1 MRVRAIDVFRGLSI
15 VLMVFFSII
24 CRLSDSLPDSLKHN
38 VESSLHVGDFVLP
51 MFLFAS
57 GMSLVFYTRKREKKK
72 KSEHLLDIV
81 ERFGKLAGIA
91 ILLSPF
97 SAGGLFEMDEVMLSA
112 LLFVPSIILL
122 GFSEAVIFTVAL
134 LVFVLYF
141 ALQGMFMLPDFTA
154 HDLGGYAAAIFY
166 LPVMLG
172 GVLAAKR
179 INETGKLLAVA
190 TLVFLLLLVLA
201 PPYRISVSPSFMAL
215 SVAFSL
221 AVFTIV
227 KHVKSGFLEYLGRK
241 PLRYWVLMFVVLIV
255 PITFY
260 TLFSGSWLPL
270 GLGWEAALAITSM
283 SLLLLYLISKAMD
296 CMASRFKRK

>member
-1 MRVRAIDVFRGLSI
+1 
-15 VLMVFFSII
+15 
-24 CRLSDSLPDSLKHN
+24 
-38 VESSLHVGDFVLP
+38 
-51 MFLFAS
+51 
-57 GMSLVFYTRKREKKK
+57 
-72 KSEHLLDIV
+72 V

-179 INETGKLLAVA
+179 INEIGKLLAVA